1 MTGPGESNVSRGTCR
16 CRRSERDRSDPLDG
30 DFGSPLLSEGV
41 YIGEGLGEL
50 DEELDFRDRA
60 DICLLFGGGGSSD
73 PISSSAC
80 SRS

>member
-1 MTGPGESNVSRGTCR
+1 MVLVVVDVLNVTVLIPWMAILVHLYS
-16 CRRSERDRSDPLDG
+16 LK
-30 DFGSPLLSEGV
+30 GV

-80 SRS
+80 NRS